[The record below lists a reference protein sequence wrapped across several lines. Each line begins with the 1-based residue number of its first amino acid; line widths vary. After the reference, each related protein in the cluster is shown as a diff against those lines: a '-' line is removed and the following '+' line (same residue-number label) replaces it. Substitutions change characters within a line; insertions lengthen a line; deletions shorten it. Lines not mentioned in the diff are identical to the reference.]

1 MMLTVLATL
10 AIPPSKDDGRLAVEA
25 QLKRVRTQV
34 AAVRAVADHA
44 EQLAQAAA
52 VDRLTEQ
59 LVEEMARL
67 GCRLLEAAVSLA
79 DATRRPE
86 A

>member
-1 MMLTVLATL
+1 MLTVLATL
-10 AIPPSKDDGRLAVEA
+10 AVREPKSDAPRAVEA
-25 QLKRVRTQV
+25 QLKHVRTQA

-44 EQLAQAAA
+44 EQLARAATI
-52 VDRLTEQ
+52 DRITEE

-79 DATRRPE
+79 DAARRPE
-86 A
+86 P

>member
-1 MMLTVLATL
+1 MLTVLATL
-10 AIPPSKDDGRLAVEA
+10 AVRESKDDARLAVEA
-25 QLKRVRTQV
+25 QLKRVRTQI

-52 VDRLTEQ
+52 VDRLTDQ
-59 LVEEMARL
+59 MVEEMARL

>member
-1 MMLTVLATL
+1 MLTVLATL

>member
-1 MMLTVLATL
+1 MLTVLATL
-10 AIPPSKDDGRLAVEA
+10 AVRESKDDARLAVEA
-25 QLKRVRTQV
+25 QLKRVRTQI

-52 VDRLTEQ
+52 VDRLTDQ
-59 LVEEMARL
+59 MVEEMARL

-79 DATRRPE
+79 DATRRPG